1 MKDDGL
7 GVCVNCG
14 VCVWVGG
21 RLGVVTC
28 QSVSC
33 CYDIGISVD
42 SSSPIL
48 FANRSLV
55 RMRQGKLRS
64 KIITIKIKSTPFFE

>member
-14 VCVWVGG
+14 VCLGRGSFGG
-21 RLGVVTC
+21 GNMPECELL
-28 QSVSC
+28 
-33 CYDIGISVD
+33 YDIGISVD

-64 KIITIKIKSTPFFE
+64 KIIIIIKIKSTPF